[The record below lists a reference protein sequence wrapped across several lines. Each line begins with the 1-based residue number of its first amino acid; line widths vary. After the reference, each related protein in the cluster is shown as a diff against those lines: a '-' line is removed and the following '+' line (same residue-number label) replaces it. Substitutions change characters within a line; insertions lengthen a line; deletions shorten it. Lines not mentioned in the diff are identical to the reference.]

1 MSRRRAANSS
11 GVSAAKDASKRCAK
25 TVSMPALPISE
36 IFSPRLERRAG
47 AVAGEKNS
55 RGNGSKVRA
64 AAARP
69 RSRAA
74 PQTWESMA
82 RCPRCTP
89 SKLPMAIA
97 VSDADRAW
105 RTIFTGSFVA
115 REVAQAKS
123 HHRERGEVRDGA
135 HDDRER
141 ELERAL
147 RGGDLE
153 PRKLASHRI
162 PERAA
167 HEVER
172 HHELE
177 EERGPS
183 RFRPV
188 RPRAPHEPPE
198 PARVEARPQ

>member
-105 RTIFTGSFVA
+105 RTILTASFVA

-123 HHRERGEVRDGA
+123 HHRERCEVGDA
-135 HDDRER
+135 ADDNDER
-141 ELERAL
+141 ELQRAF

-153 PRKLASHRI
+153 PRQLASHRI

-167 HEVER
+167 HEIER

-177 EERGPS
+177 EERSPS
-183 RFRPV
+183 RLGMV
-188 RPRAPHEPPE
+188 DTRAAQE
-198 PARVEARPQ
+198 